1 MGAGAGAFVYV
12 YVRSKLSLLLR
23 SPAHAA
29 AAAAPPPAPSLLL
42 ASQGKREREK
52 WLQRQERRRSRTGR
66 LGYCAVRSASH
77 TQQLLSLSPSFAAL
91 TVRLTTATSQPIS
104 SAEHSSL
111 VAGTAGSSSQSHC
124 HSSSSSSSGGKT
136 SDSMYRTFF
145 GSTAGAGAGAGAQGQ
160 RQQHQERQEQ
170 DCATA
175 AAAEQRV
182 KRWHQLLLQ
191 FPTFV
196 SPLDPRSALLPPCL
210 PPPAPAANPFAERHN
225 CALSQTHTNTL
236 RLTSAPSIGQSRRVG
251 RWSRQSLSLE
261 GRRERD
267 GGGVKNEAIVS
278 VSVSE

>member
-42 ASQGKREREK
+42 ASQGKREREREK

-124 HSSSSSSSGGKT
+124 HSSSSSSGGKT

-145 GSTAGAGAGAGAQGQ
+145 GSTAGAGAGAQGQ
-160 RQQHQERQEQ
+160 RQQLQERQEQ

-210 PPPAPAANPFAERHN
+210 HSPA
-225 CALSQTHTNTL
+225 T
-236 RLTSAPSIGQSRRVG
+236 TSACCQP
-251 RWSRQSLSLE
+251 LC
-261 GRRERD
+261 
-267 GGGVKNEAIVS
+267 
-278 VSVSE
+278 